1 MTKDELL
8 QFALEND
15 MLDIGTIREQYEM
28 NEKQKYLAMHKSKI
42 WQSTDNKWY
51 TYIIVNNKRKLIKR
65 TTRESLNEAI
75 VDAYKS
81 ENEDPTIETIF
92 YEWLHRK
99 LNRREIQPQTYDRYE
114 IDFTRFFTLDNF
126 KDYKIR
132 YVTSKQLD
140 AFIINNIKKH
150 NLTSKAWSN
159 LRTLIKGIFKYAKKE
174 GYSNLDIIDFLEYL
188 ELSPK
193 IFSKTRKQNSDNVFT
208 AEEMNTLIDYCFNN
222 KSIYTMGI
230 LFAAYSGMRV
240 GEIVGLKWED
250 IQDRIIKIHRTQV
263 NYKDADG
270 NTVRFIRDSTKTD
283 AGMREIVI
291 IPQLQCVLDIMK
303 GINPNTEYVFEYK
316 GKPLL
321 KNTLSKKLNKI
332 CKNLDFNPRGMH
344 VLRKTFITC
353 MIDGKVE
360 EAIITSHSGHT
371 DISTSL
377 QYYYYNN
384 KTLEY
389 MTNAI
394 SNSLTY

>member
-1 MTKDELL
+1 M
-8 QFALEND
+8 
-15 MLDIGTIREQYEM
+15 
-28 NEKQKYLAMHKSKI
+28 
-42 WQSTDNKWY
+42 
-51 TYIIVNNKRKLIKR
+51 
-65 TTRESLNEAI
+65 
-75 VDAYKS
+75 
-81 ENEDPTIETIF
+81 
-92 YEWLHRK
+92 
-99 LNRREIQPQTYDRYE
+99 
-114 IDFTRFFTLDNF
+114 
-126 KDYKIR
+126 
-132 YVTSKQLD
+132 
-140 AFIINNIKKH
+140 
-150 NLTSKAWSN
+150 
-159 LRTLIKGIFKYAKKE
+159 
-174 GYSNLDIIDFLEYL
+174 
-188 ELSPK
+188 
-193 IFSKTRKQNSDNVFT
+193 
-208 AEEMNTLIDYCFNN
+208 
-222 KSIYTMGI
+222 
-230 LFAAYSGMRV
+230 
-240 GEIVGLKWED
+240 
-250 IQDRIIKIHRTQV
+250 
-263 NYKDADG
+263 
-270 NTVRFIRDSTKTD
+270 RFIRDSTKTD